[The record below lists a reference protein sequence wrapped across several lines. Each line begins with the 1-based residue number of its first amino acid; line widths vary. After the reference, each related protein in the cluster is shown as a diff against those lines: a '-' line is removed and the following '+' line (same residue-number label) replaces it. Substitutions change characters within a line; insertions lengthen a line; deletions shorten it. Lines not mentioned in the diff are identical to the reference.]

1 MPQVLRIGPYLVYFW
16 SNESNPLEPVH
27 VHISSGAPSADATK
41 LWITETGKTLIC
53 HNRSK
58 IPERLLR
65 NLQRV
70 IESNSAS
77 IIDAWLKH
85 FGEISYYC

>member
-1 MPQVLRIGPYLVYFW
+1 MPQVLRIGPYIVYFW

-27 VHISSGAPSADATK
+27 VHLASGTPSSDATK
-41 LWITETGKTLIC
+41 IWITQSGKTLLC
-53 HNRSK
+53 HNRSR
-58 IPERLLR
+58 IPNQMLR

-77 IIDAWLKH
+77 VIEAWQKH

>member
-1 MPQVLRIGPYLVYFW
+1 MPQVLRIGPYIVYFW

-27 VHISSGAPSADATK
+27 VHIASGTPSSDATK
-41 LWITETGKTLIC
+41 TWITQSGKTLLC
-53 HNRSK
+53 HNRSR
-58 IPERLLR
+58 IPNQMLR

-77 IIDAWLKH
+77 VIEA
-85 FGEISYYC
+85 